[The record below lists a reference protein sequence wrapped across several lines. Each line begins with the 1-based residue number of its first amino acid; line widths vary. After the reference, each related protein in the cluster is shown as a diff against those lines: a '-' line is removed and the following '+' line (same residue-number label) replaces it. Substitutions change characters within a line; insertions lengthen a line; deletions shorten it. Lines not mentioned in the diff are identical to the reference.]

1 MELTYFSRSGSLR
14 LGRHY
19 TSQQQGDATLL
30 IEHSTNN
37 LEQVGF
43 DNTMSRYK
51 IDGDETWLFYD
62 QPNFEGLLFTATGPI
77 GWTRVN
83 HRYNDK
89 VSSVRVVKEGEWGKI
104 TKIIRYQYRIIGC
117 PYRLGNHVHMPC
129 SFFRV
134 NEKTRGLF

>member
-1 MELTYFSRSGSLR
+1 MELTYFSRSGSLT

-77 GWTRVN
+77 GWTKVN
-83 HRYNDK
+83 PRYNDK
-89 VSSVRVVKEGEWGKI
+89 VSSVKVIKEGEWGKI
-104 TKIIRYQYRIIGC
+104 R
-117 PYRLGNHVHMPC
+117 
-129 SFFRV
+129 
-134 NEKTRGLF
+134 